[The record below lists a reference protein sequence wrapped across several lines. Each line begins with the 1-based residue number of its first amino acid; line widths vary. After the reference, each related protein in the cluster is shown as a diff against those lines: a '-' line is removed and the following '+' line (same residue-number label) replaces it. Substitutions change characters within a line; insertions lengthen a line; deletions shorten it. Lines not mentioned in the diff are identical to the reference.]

1 MPAWFSLP
9 KTLVEGTKARAAD
22 VQEDLDAIKNAL
34 LYLLSEEEHSI
45 FPQLKEAAKRIL
57 TMSGDVTLDTGS
69 STRTITARE
78 DTTLKG
84 SGGTSDFLQLP
95 STAKR
100 KVLWGRVNSFA
111 GVNGGSGGF
120 TVTKEATGV
129 FVVNFE
135 TAFST
140 DVTPTVTDAGGSGQH
155 FIRVTNISTSSFRV
169 AIFNGSLSLE
179 DSDFNFTAIG

>member
-1 MPAWFSLP
+1 MAWFSIP

-22 VQEDLDAIKNAL
+22 VQENFDAIKEAL

-45 FPQLKEAAKRIL
+45 FPQLSEAAKRVL
-57 TMSGDVTLDTGS
+57 TMTADVTLYGTGGVS
-69 STRTITARE
+69 Q
-78 DTTLKG
+78 
-84 SGGTSDFLQLP
+84 FLQLP

-111 GVNGGSGGF
+111 GINGGSGGF

-129 FVVNFE
+129 FVVNFT

-140 DVTPTVTDAGGSGQH
+140 DVTPTVTDAGESGQH

-169 AIFNGSLSLE
+169 AIFNGSFSLE
-179 DSDFNFTAIG
+179 DSSFNFTAIG